1 MISAFLSLIT
11 PLFGQSKKTEKV
23 VLTEQSNK
31 INEKAKLTN
40 DSSII
45 ELKGK
50 VIDENSLPIP
60 GAVVLITGT
69 SIGIQTDFDGNFVLP
84 LTNTLESITIRYLG
98 YKTQ

>member
-1 MISAFLSLIT
+1 MVRVNR
-11 PLFGQSKKTEKV
+11 KV

-31 INEKAKLTN
+31 INENKTNN

-60 GAVVLITGT
+60 GAIVLNTGT

-84 LTNTLESITIRYLG
+84 LTNTSESITIRYLVI
-98 YKTQ
+98 KLQNKNR